1 MGHTYHD
8 DHGDG
13 NRHYRI
19 LALILLQPSTKNEPK
34 LQPSSSKRLYAIERK
49 IQRRI
54 FIMAVTRELVENALE
69 KTRDALRGDGGDVEL
84 VDVSDDG
91 VVEVRLKGACHGC
104 PMATMTL
111 KSLIERVLK
120 KELPEI
126 KEVIAVA

>member
-49 IQRRI
+49 LQRRI